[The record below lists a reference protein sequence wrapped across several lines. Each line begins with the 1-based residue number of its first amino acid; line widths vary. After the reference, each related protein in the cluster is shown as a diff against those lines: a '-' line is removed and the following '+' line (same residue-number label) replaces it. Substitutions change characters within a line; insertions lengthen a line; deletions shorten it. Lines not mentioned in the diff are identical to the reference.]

1 MKITNRK
8 AHFEYFIIEEF
19 VGGIQ
24 LLGSEVKSLRAG
36 NASISES
43 YIYINN
49 GEVFL
54 KSSFIAKYK
63 DSSYLNH
70 EEKRERKILLN
81 KKEINKLIK
90 EVKNVGITIIPVE
103 IFLKGNLFK
112 IKFGLA
118 RGKKLH
124 DKRESIKDRD
134 ISRELRS
141 FS

>member
-8 AHFEYFIIEEF
+8 AHYEYFIIEEF
-19 VGGIQ
+19 VGGLQ
-24 LLGSEVKSLRAG
+24 LLGSEVKSLRSG

-63 DSSYLNH
+63 NSSYLNH
-70 EEKRERKILLN
+70 EETRERKILLN

-90 EVKNVGITIIPVE
+90 EVKNVGITIIPID
-103 IFLKGNLFK
+103 IFTQGNLFK
-112 IKFGLA
+112 IRFGIA

-124 DKRESIKDRD
+124 DKRETIKERD
-134 ISRELRS
+134 ISREMKNY
-141 FS
+141 